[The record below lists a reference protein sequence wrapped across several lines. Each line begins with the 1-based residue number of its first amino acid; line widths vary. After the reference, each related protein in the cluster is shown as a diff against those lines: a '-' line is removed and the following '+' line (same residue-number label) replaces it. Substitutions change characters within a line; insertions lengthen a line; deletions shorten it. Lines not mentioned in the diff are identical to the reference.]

1 MKGAYFS
8 ERRNGW
14 ILWISITAILLVG
27 IGIFF
32 YYIFLRQSKSE
43 LIEAVPTDAIF
54 LFEVNDN
61 NDFANKV
68 STVQPIFNE
77 AFVMD
82 ALPAFE
88 TVYHKLPKGAYDITL
103 SGHQDENGTY
113 LLFNTRLEKA
123 AFKKLL
129 RALSIDPANFTSFE
143 QCKIY
148 TYGTNYKSLKFVYIN
163 HILTVSDNINL
174 LKKAIIQHTHPK
186 NLFYNKDFKQ
196 LYELTQKNKKQN
208 WVLLNNAAYYDYLGV
223 FFNNG
228 VNKNLQK
235 ISTYNAWSAYQI
247 KISNGEIFLSG
258 YITATSENIAHLKAL
273 KSKDSHPETHLPF
286 NTLKYYKSEQK
297 DYTQCTFTLASDS
310 VNRYDYL
317 LVLADT
323 TNRSFR
329 PFGNLET
336 AELYRSTHPSGIY
349 ETGDSLIKNNLTS
362 IPEKYHFFIERSGAY
377 LFAENEEALSAYGKD
392 ITTNGYIS
400 DSRYYQFANY
410 NISSSNLNEF
420 TFFNLQNGQTLQESL
435 SPKGKSTLTAKRL
448 GIFSMSLTGVTDPYI
463 VASIYI
469 HLAN

>member
-148 TYGTNYKSLKFVYIN
+148 TYGTNYKSLKFVYVN

-208 WVLLNNAAYYDYLGV
+208 WVMLNNAAYYDYLGV
-223 FFNNG
+223 FFNNEIFNSLKK
-228 VNKNLQK
+228 V
-235 ISTYNAWSAYQI
+235 SSYNAWSAYQI
-247 KISNGEIFLSG
+247 KIANGEIFLSG
-258 YITATSENIAHLKAL
+258 YITATSENLAQLKAL
-273 KSKDSHPETHLPF
+273 KSKDSHPEVHLPF
-286 NTLKYYKSEQK
+286 NTLKYNKSELK
-297 DYTQCTFTLASDS
+297 NYTQCAFTLVSDS
-310 VNRYDYL
+310 INRYDYL
-317 LVLADT
+317 LILADT
-323 TNRSFR
+323 TKRTFQ
-329 PFGNLET
+329 PFGNLEA

-362 IPEKYHFFIERSGAY
+362 IPEKYHFFIERGGAY
-377 LFAENEEALSAYGKD
+377 LFAENEEAISAYNKE
-392 ITTNGYIS
+392 IATNGYIS

-420 TFFNLQNGQTLQESL
+420 TFFNLQNGQTLQENL

-448 GIFSMSLTGVTDPYI
+448 GIFSMSYTGIAEPYI